1 MLTDIE
7 IAQSIQPKNIKE
19 IARNAGID
27 EKYLEQYGNYK
38 AKVDLSIMKDL
49 KKEHSK
55 LILVTAITPTP
66 AGEGKTTTTI
76 GLADGLKKIGKNVMV
91 ALREPSLGPVF
102 GIKGG
107 AAGGGYAQVVPME
120 DINLHF
126 TGDFHAIGAANNLLA
141 AMLDNHIY
149 QGNELGID
157 LTIHMDP
164 VDIKNPQTNELKEKI
179 LHIVKDISPDLSIHD
194 FRVVYG
200 ETHTNLVFDVAM
212 PIKFSCTKKELR
224 ELIISEIK
232 KIDENYF
239 AIIQIDQLYNRNE
252 Q

>member
-1 MLTDIE
+1 MT
-7 IAQSIQPKNIKE
+7 S
-19 IARNAGID
+19 
-27 EKYLEQYGNYK
+27 
-38 AKVDLSIMKDL
+38 
-49 KKEHSK
+49 
-55 LILVTAITPTP
+55 
-66 AGEGKTTTTI
+66 
-76 GLADGLKKIGKNVMV
+76 GL
-91 ALREPSLGPVF
+91 
-102 GIKGG
+102 
-107 AAGGGYAQVVPME
+107 
-120 DINLHF
+120 
-126 TGDFHAIGAANNLLA
+126 NLL
-141 AMLDNHIY
+141 ISF
-149 QGNELGID
+149 I
-157 LTIHMDP
+157 P
-164 VDIKNPQTNELKEKI
+164 LKEKI